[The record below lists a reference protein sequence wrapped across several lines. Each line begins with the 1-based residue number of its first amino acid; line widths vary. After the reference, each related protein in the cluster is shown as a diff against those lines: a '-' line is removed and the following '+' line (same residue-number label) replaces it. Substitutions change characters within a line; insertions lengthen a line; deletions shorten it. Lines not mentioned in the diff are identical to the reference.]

1 MGDRSQRPS
10 AQTSRS
16 DHIEPEGSSHC
27 YPLVAQAVALP
38 VPRDRGCG
46 EAAGNGCVGAGG
58 PPAEPCGAGAGGGAW
73 NRAERGA
80 VRGCGGSEAVGAG
93 WGKAPGQAVPDGAR
107 SVQAPWLSPHD
118 TLTPRSQDNQL
129 LGLTS
134 VRMASVLL
142 RPAPR
147 QGTTP
152 SRATEL
158 RTSSTP
164 SEPRSAVLTPA
175 SRSSHS
181 FSEGSESRG
190 GRGRAK
196 DLPSDSTARC
206 LTPGLKVA
214 AWVTLDGLLLP

>member
-10 AQTSRS
+10 AQTSRPA
-16 DHIEPEGSSHC
+16 HVEPEGSSRR

-46 EAAGNGCVGAGG
+46 EAAGNGCVRAGG

-142 RPAPR
+142 RPAPLTGDHTQPGDR
-147 QGTTP
+147 
-152 SRATEL
+152 TEN
-158 RTSSTP
+158 
-164 SEPRSAVLTPA
+164 
-175 SRSSHS
+175 
-181 FSEGSESRG
+181 
-190 GRGRAK
+190 
-196 DLPSDSTARC
+196 
-206 LTPGLKVA
+206 
-214 AWVTLDGLLLP
+214 